1 MRKIS
6 IRGARGFLALVGTM
20 STVAPV
26 ASAQQAPSAID
37 LAQARPL
44 LNEAFELREKG
55 DLTGALERFKAAH
68 SLAETPITG
77 TELGRTYMAV
87 GKLVEARETFLSVAR
102 IPRRSAETE
111 RSVAAR
117 AESAQLAEQLRPRI
131 PSVIIKVTGVPEA
144 SVTVTIDGATIPADA
159 LAAPRFLDPG
169 SHALAATSAGRETAL
184 NVELKEGEVREV
196 VLKIDLPAP
205 PPASQASAGPS
216 TADLRDVP
224 AATPTPSPLGQAQR
238 VTGLVVA
245 ALGVAGLGVSGVVGL
260 VAKSHDV
267 SAAAETFPAKH
278 DDSLNASHLANAATI
293 MAGGGAA
300 MVVIGGLLW
309 FTAPRTA
316 TAVGTSGS
324 AVWLRGSF

>member
-1 MRKIS
+1 
-6 IRGARGFLALVGTM
+6 M

-55 DLTGALERFKAAH
+55 DLAGALERFKAAH

-87 GKLVEARETFLSVAR
+87 GKLVEARETLLSVAR

-169 SHALAATSAGRETAL
+169 SHALAATSAGREAAL

-205 PPASQASAGPS
+205 PASQASAGPS

-224 AATPTPSPLGQAQR
+224 PATPTPSPLGQAQR

-245 ALGVAGLGVSGVVGL
+245 ALGVAGLGASGVVGL

-293 MAGGGAA
+293 VAGGGAA
-300 MVVIGGLLW
+300 MVVIGGLFW